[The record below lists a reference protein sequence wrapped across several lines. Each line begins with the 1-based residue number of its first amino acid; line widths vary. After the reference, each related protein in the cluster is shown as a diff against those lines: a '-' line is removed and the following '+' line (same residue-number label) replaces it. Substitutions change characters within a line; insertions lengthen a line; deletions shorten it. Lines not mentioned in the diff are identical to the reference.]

1 MSFSQWPLGQIAT
14 QIPGANEVLFK
25 HKINFCVLAQKT
37 LEEIAHEAKLNDRE
51 IVEELKNLPAHEQ
64 ECINYDEL
72 TNPELIDHILLRYH
86 QVHRAQLSELVELAQ
101 RVELVHQ
108 EESLCPKGLA
118 KHLYQMKVDLEQHM
132 MKEENIL
139 FPILCNEFAPTVQGP
154 ISVMMEEH
162 LEHMQDI
169 ETIYE
174 LTDNLT
180 IHEEAC
186 GSWQALYAGLKEFI
200 TDINMHIYIENEI
213 LFKRTA

>member
-14 QIPGANEVLFK
+14 QIPGAIEVLFK
-25 HKINFCVLAQKT
+25 HKINFCLLAQKT
-37 LEEIAHEAKLNDRE
+37 LKEIAQEAKLNDTD
-51 IVEELKNLPAHEQ
+51 ICEELQKLSVQEHES
-64 ECINYDEL
+64 INYDTL
-72 TNPELIDHILLRYH
+72 TNPELIDHILIRYH
-86 QVHRAQLSELVELAQ
+86 QVHRAQLSELIELAQ
-101 RVELVHQ
+101 RVELVHI
-108 EESLCPKGLA
+108 EESLCPTGLA
-118 KHLYQMKVDLEQHM
+118 RHLYQMKVDLEQHM

-162 LEHMQDI
+162 VDHMQDI

-174 LTDNLT
+174 MTNNLT
-180 IHEEAC
+180 IHEDAC
-186 GSWQALYAGLKEFI
+186 GSWKALYADLKKFI